1 MTLATVRPWLVALLL
16 GMQAGASLAAILH
29 GQVVRVADG
38 DTLTVADGRHRKI
51 KVRLVGIDAPE
62 KDQPFG
68 RESRAHLAS
77 LVLGKTVDVEWDKRD
92 SYGRLIGRVLIAPSA
107 CPACDKSRDAGL
119 AQISAGY
126 AWWYRG
132 ESRELAYADKS
143 RYALAENA
151 ARARHGGLWAAPAPM
166 PPWQWRHGQV
176 GRSSSLL
183 ARTRVKIRK
192 ARTAILHPFRTASR
206 RHNS

>member
-1 MTLATVRPWLVALLL
+1 MTPASVRPWLVALLL
-16 GMQAGASLAAILH
+16 GMPAGASLAAVLH

-62 KDQPFG
+62 KDQPYG
-68 RESRAHLAS
+68 REAKAHLAS
-77 LVLGKTVDVEWDKRD
+77 LVLGKAVDVEWDKRD
-92 SYGRLIGRVLIAPSA
+92 IYGRVIGQVLVAPGN
-107 CPACDKSRDAGL
+107 CPACDKIRDAGL

-126 AWWYRG
+126 AWWYRS
-132 ESRELAYADKS
+132 ESRELTHEEKS

-166 PPWQWRHGQV
+166 PPWEWRHGQA
-176 GRSSSLL
+176 GHSPSLL
-183 ARTRVKIRK
+183 AKTRERIRK
-192 ARTAILHPFRTASR
+192 AGTVIRHPVRSAR
-206 RHNS
+206 RRQNS